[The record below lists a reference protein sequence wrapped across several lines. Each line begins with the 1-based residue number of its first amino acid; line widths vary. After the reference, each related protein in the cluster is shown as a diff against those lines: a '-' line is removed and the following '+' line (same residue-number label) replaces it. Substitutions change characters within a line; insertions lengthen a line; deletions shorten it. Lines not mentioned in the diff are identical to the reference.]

1 MSQLKDSD
9 FLQIPSL
16 QEENKSSIDKML
28 ESKKS
33 ELQQKILKN
42 PRKHSSSAWVMVFIL
57 MITLVGLGTFTL
69 NELKRSNESL
79 SDIKQQQVAGVKDVQ
94 GFSYP
99 PISGYGFT
107 ILPNQVVSEGFKLD
121 RNTGQSKIF
130 PGRTSVTSSFIAEEL
145 RDGKKMKS
153 GIEVEV
159 LEYDNKYNQADFTEI
174 VKKTLPS
181 SFEITSKDIIIP
193 RSFKISRI
201 EDKDKTGGIVY
212 YTAVTTDNY
221 YIIKIYN
228 QTKDY
233 QEFLS
238 VNRFTESILQNLF
251 LN

>member
-9 FLQIPSL
+9 FLQIPNL
-16 QEENKSSIDKML
+16 KEENKNSIDKML
-28 ESKKS
+28 ETKKA

-42 PRKHSSSAWVMVFIL
+42 PRKHTSSAWVVVFIL

-94 GFSYP
+94 GFNHP

-107 ILPNQVVSEGFKLD
+107 ILPNQTVSEDFKLD

-130 PGRTSVTSSFIAEEL
+130 PSRSSVVSSFIAEEL

-159 LEYDNKYNQADFTEI
+159 LEYDNKYNQADFTDI

-201 EDKDKTGGIVY
+201 EDKDKIGGIVY

-221 YIIKIYN
+221 YVIKIYN

-238 VNRFTESILQNLF
+238 VNRFTESILQNLY

>member
-1 MSQLKDSD
+1 MSQIKDSD
-9 FLQIPSL
+9 FLEIPTL
-16 QEENKSSIDKML
+16 KEGNKSSLDKML
-28 ESKKS
+28 EKKKA
-33 ELQQKILKN
+33 ELEQKILKN
-42 PRKHSSSAWVMVFIL
+42 PKKHNSSAWIIVFIL

-69 NELKRSNESL
+69 NELKTSNESL
-79 SDIKQQQVAGVKDVQ
+79 VEIKQQQVAGAKDVE

-107 ILPNQVVSEGFKLD
+107 ILPNQKVAESFKLD
-121 RNTGQSKIF
+121 RSTGQSKVF
-130 PGRTSVTSSFIAEEL
+130 PQRTSVVSSFLVEEL

-159 LEYDNKYNQADFTEI
+159 LEYDNKYNQTEFTEI
-174 VKKTLPS
+174 VKKSLPS
-181 SFEITSKDIIIP
+181 NFETTSTDIIIP

-201 EDKDKTGGIVY
+201 EDKDKVGGLVY

-221 YIIKIYN
+221 YVIKIFN

-238 VNRFTESILQNLF
+238 INRFTESILQNLY